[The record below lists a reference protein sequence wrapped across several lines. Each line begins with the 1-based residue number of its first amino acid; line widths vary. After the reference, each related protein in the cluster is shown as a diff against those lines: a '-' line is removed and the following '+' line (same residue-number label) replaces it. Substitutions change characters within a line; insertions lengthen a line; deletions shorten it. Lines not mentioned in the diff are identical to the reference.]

1 MRTTRTGLSIAITLL
16 IIGCSS
22 ADNGANKQAPNRKP
36 VALSQADSGGK
47 FQLQPGQT
55 LVIALEENPTTGYR
69 WQIAAGVENILK
81 LLSREYQQSET
92 EPGKVGVGGVA
103 TFKFEA
109 AGKGSTEL
117 KMIYIRATANTDT
130 AGQFNATIEIK

>member
-1 MRTTRTGLSIAITLL
+1 MKTTRTVSMIAITLL
-16 IIGCSS
+16 IIGCSA

-69 WQIAAGVENILK
+69 WQIAASEENILK
-81 LLSREYQQSET
+81 LISRNYEQAKT
-92 EPGKVGVGGVA
+92 EPGKLGVGGVA
-103 TFKFEA
+103 TFNFEA
-109 AGKGSTEL
+109 SGKGSLIL
-117 KMIYIRATANTDT
+117 KMIYIRATADSDT
-130 AGQFNATIEIK
+130 ARQFSAAIEIK